1 MSSCSVCGGDDFA
14 FRGVLG
20 PKLID
25 EWRLSAEEAS
35 YIDVQQGKYCTQCG
49 GSLRVMVL
57 ADAIL
62 AVLDQDR
69 TLLDFCRSGD
79 GVNLRILDINGAVS
93 ISDVLSTLPGYVRA
107 DYPEVDM
114 LDLPYPDASF
124 DIVLHSDTLEHI
136 ANPMRALEECRRI
149 LVPGGRVCYTVP
161 TIVGRLT
168 RSRAGL
174 PKSYH
179 GNPKVDADD
188 YLVHTEFGADMW
200 CFPLRAGFAH
210 VRLDHRDFPAAIA
223 VTAMRAAGPGEEAA
237 QTRHLTGYVDAAG
250 PDLVAGWAMDQNGF
264 SAVAI
269 DVIVNETA
277 TIRTPAQD
285 HRPDLQDIYK
295 TSGNH
300 GFQVPL
306 DRSLLRP
313 GRNRVTVCFAGTGVP
328 LPNGDRH
335 FELSGSI
342 YDQDGLRTVHNHEFI
357 SDPGFAAAYRRGI
370 AAAGADYKW
379 HWRVHVGLWAATVAA
394 ELPGDFIEC
403 GVNRGFM
410 SSAIMEHLDWDKTGR
425 MFYLLDTFLGI
436 NADFVSAEEVADGLL
451 ERNAK
456 EIESGFYTTDAEAV
470 RRNFS
475 TWENVTIIA
484 GSIPTTLVDISA
496 QKIAFLHVDLNC
508 SLPEVATLE
517 ALWDRIVTG
526 GVILLDDY
534 AYHGFRSQ
542 KVGIDR
548 FACEKRCAVLSLP
561 TGQGLIIKP

>member
-1 MSSCSVCGGDDFA
+1 MTSCSVCGGDDF
-14 FRGVLG
+14 VSQKILE
-20 PKLID
+20 PKLIG
-25 EWRLSAEEAS
+25 EWQLSGEETA
-35 YIDVQQGKYCTQCG
+35 YIDAQQGTRCMQCG
-49 GSLRVMVL
+49 ASLRVGAL
-57 ADAIL
+57 ADALL
-62 AVLDQDR
+62 AALGR
-69 TLLDFCRSGD
+69 KGTLTEFCRSGD
-79 GVNLRILDINGAVS
+79 GVDLRVLDINGAVS
-93 ISDVLSTLPGYVRA
+93 ISDVLATLPGYVRA
-107 DYPEVDM
+107 DHPDVDM

-124 DIVLHSDTLEHI
+124 DIVLHSDTLEHVP
-136 ANPMRALEECRRI
+136 NPMRALEECRRV
-149 LVPGGRVCYTVP
+149 LAPGGHLCYTAP

-210 VRLDHRDFPAAIA
+210 VTINHRDFPAAIA
-223 VTAMRAAGPGEEAA
+223 ITATQAGGSVEDPAAA
-237 QTRHLTGYVDAAG
+237 RHLRGYVDAVG
-250 PDLVAGWAMDQNGF
+250 PDLVAGWAMEQTAV

-269 DVIVNETA
+269 DVIVNETT

-313 GRNRVTVCFAGTGVP
+313 GHNRVTVCFAGTGVP

-342 YDQDGLRTVHNHEFI
+342 YDQDGLRTVHNHEFM
-357 SDPGFAAAYRRGI
+357 SDPGFVAAYRRGI
-370 AAAGADYKW
+370 AAAGADYNW

-394 ELPGDFIEC
+394 NLPGDFIEC

-410 SSAIMEHLDWDKTGR
+410 SSAIMEHLDWDNTGR
-425 MFYLLDTFLGI
+425 MFYLLDTFSGI
-436 NADFVSAEEVADGLL
+436 NPDFLSPEEVASRVL
-451 ERNAK
+451 ERNAQ
-456 EIESGFYTTDAEAV
+456 EIGSGFYTTDAEV
-470 RRNFS
+470 VHRNFS
-475 TWENVTIIA
+475 TWENKKIIVGA
-484 GSIPTTLVDISA
+484 IPTTLVDIST
-496 QKIAFLHVDLNC
+496 QEIAFLHVDLNC

-542 KVGIDR
+542 KVGIDG
-548 FACEKRCAVLSLP
+548 FAREKRCAVLSLP
-561 TGQGLIIKP
+561 TGQGLIVKP